1 MEKQQLKE
9 LADRYEKLYS
19 GVIYDSMI
27 FDLGYDKPFVV
38 SHRIKNR
45 THRGTYFGQAFTCSG
60 AKVNSLSELDDS
72 VRIKMF
78 DEFYDGCIQ
87 VIDTGTNRTVAHFGD
102 ISGKLARKFGAKCAV
117 IDGYTRDADI
127 LSKDEYSVFC
137 RNTTPIDAFERW
149 QIVNYQCDITLPAMN
164 KGEIKVTSRDFL
176 FCDGDGVL
184 VIEANIVN
192 DVLEL
197 AEKRNQR
204 EDMVRKEIL
213 NTDDIQ
219 ELYDRIGRW

>member
-1 MEKQQLKE
+1 MEKQKLKDF
-9 LADRYEKLYS
+9 AHRYEKLYS
-19 GVIYDSMI
+19 GVIYDSLI
-27 FDLGYDKPFVV
+27 FDLEYDKPFVV

-45 THRGTYFGQAFTCSG
+45 TSTGTYFGRAFTCAG
-60 AKVNSLSELDDS
+60 AKVDDLAELDDS

-78 DEFYDGCIQ
+78 DHFYDGCIQ
-87 VIDTGTNRTVAHFGD
+87 VIDTGNDRTVAHFGD

-127 LSKDEYSVFC
+127 LRQDDYSVFC

-149 QIVNYQCDITLPAMN
+149 QIVDYQCNISLPAMN
-164 KGEIKVTSRDFL
+164 GGSISVSPNDFL

-184 VIEANIVN
+184 VIENSIAQE
-192 DVLEL
+192 VLKL
-197 AEKRNQR
+197 AEERNAR

-213 NTDDIQ
+213 NTNDIQ
-219 ELYDRIGRW
+219 ELYNRIGRW

>member
-1 MEKQQLKE
+1 MERQELKD
-9 LADRYEKLYS
+9 LANRYERLYS

-27 FDLGYDKPFVV
+27 FDLEYDKPFVV

-45 THRGTYFGQAFTCSG
+45 THSGTYFGQAFTCSG
-60 AKVNSLSELDDS
+60 AKVNDISELDDT

-78 DEFYDGCIQ
+78 DHFYDGCIQ
-87 VIDTGTNRTVAHFGD
+87 VIDTGTDRTVAHFGD

-117 IDGYTRDADI
+117 IDGYTRDAYI
-127 LSKDEYSVFC
+127 LAKDEYSVFC

-149 QIVNYQCDITLPAMN
+149 QIVDYQCDIELPAMN
-164 KGEIKVTSRDFL
+164 GGTIKVTPNDFL

-184 VIEANIVN
+184 VIENDIVM
-192 DVLEL
+192 DVLNL
-197 AEKRNQR
+197 AENRNIR

-213 NTDDIQ
+213 NTNDIQ